1 MGTRTW
7 SRWTALVLLALATGS
22 MAVPAWSAEHQ
33 GVVKSID
40 GNRRTAVLADGTELW
55 LVPGLSLDLFAQGR
69 RIKVVYDERDGKKW
83 VSSVEAAQ

>member
-1 MGTRTW
+1 MGARKW
-7 SRWTALVLLALATGS
+7 SRWTGLALLALAVGPMTALSWG
-22 MAVPAWSAEHQ
+22 AETQ

-40 GNRRTAVLADGTELW
+40 GGRRTVMLADGTELW

-83 VSSVEAAQ
+83 VRSVEASQ